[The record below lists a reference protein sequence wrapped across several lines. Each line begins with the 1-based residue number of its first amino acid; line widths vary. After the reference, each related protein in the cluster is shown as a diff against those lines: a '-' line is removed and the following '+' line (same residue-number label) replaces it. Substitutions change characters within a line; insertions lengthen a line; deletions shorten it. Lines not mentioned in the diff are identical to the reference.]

1 MPEASWLEVSL
12 TVDGELAEAVA
23 EVLARF
29 APNGVV
35 IETTAVS
42 ANPDDSEGHAVGPL
56 RVSAYL
62 PMDEQVEETRRR
74 LEEALWYLG
83 SIRPLPPAQFKPI
96 QETNWAESWKQHYQ
110 PIAIGKRLMIVPA
123 WLDPPL
129 KGRTAIRIDPG
140 MAFGTG
146 THPTT
151 QLCLEIMDGWM
162 TVRQYED
169 GEGLEEREILRSAQN
184 DNQKARNDNQKAW
197 NDNQKARNDNQEDQ
211 NDNQEAQNDN
221 KEARNDNNI
230 SVIDV
235 GCGSGILAIAA
246 LKLGAKQAL
255 GVDIDPEAM
264 RAAQEN
270 AALNGVTGQLELGLG
285 SLSDIQK
292 GAFSLRK
299 APLVLANILAP
310 VLVRL
315 LDEGL
320 GSLIMAEGLLVLS
333 GVLEEQA
340 SEVEVAALKNGLVRV
355 DRRQIGDWVALAFS
369 PVEPE

>member
-1 MPEASWLEVSL
+1 
-12 TVDGELAEAVA
+12 
-23 EVLARF
+23 
-29 APNGVV
+29 
-35 IETTAVS
+35 
-42 ANPDDSEGHAVGPL
+42 
-56 RVSAYL
+56 
-62 PMDEQVEETRRR
+62 
-74 LEEALWYLG
+74 
-83 SIRPLPPAQFKPI
+83 
-96 QETNWAESWKQHYQ
+96 
-110 PIAIGKRLMIVPA
+110 
-123 WLDPPL
+123 
-129 KGRTAIRIDPG
+129 

-151 QLCLEIMDGWM
+151 QLCLEIIDGWM
-162 TVRQYED
+162 TVRQKD
-169 GEGLEEREILRSAQN
+169 EREILRF
-184 DNQKARNDNQKAW
+184 
-197 NDNQKARNDNQEDQ
+197 
-211 NDNQEAQNDN
+211 AQNDN
-221 KEARNDNNI
+221 KEAQNHNKEAQNDNQETRNDNQDGRIYKNI
-230 SVIDV
+230 TVIDV

-255 GVDIDPEAM
+255 GVDIDPDAM

-270 AALNGVTGQLELGLG
+270 AALNGVSGQLELGLG

-320 GSLIMAEGLLVLS
+320 GGLIMAEGLLVLS

-340 SEVEVAALKNGLVRV
+340 SEVEAAALTNGLARV